1 MNKSN
6 VWVKLYVQNPTVTSK
21 YLKAIGEAYGSL
33 GFSVNYFTDDKKIQ
47 PAKSEILVVATA
59 MDVFKLHVNG
69 FKHIVFWSQGVWP
82 EESFLRH
89 ESRCRLSV
97 CNFVEKRALLCA
109 DKVFLVSNAMLKHY
123 ENKYEIELA
132 SKSYVMA
139 CTNEE
144 IHPEAFEVE
153 GKYSRPVFTYA
164 GSLVKYQCI
173 EQMLGAFARVRS
185 VLPDAKFLF
194 FTEDVDEANRRV
206 SAMGLDGVVVDS
218 KPQDQI
224 WKSLAQA
231 KYGFVLREDSVINRV
246 ATPTKISSY
255 LANGVIPIYGS
266 CIESF
271 SETGRDILRIEYN
284 EDSFIEDVLS
294 FERTDIAAS
303 DVFNQYSNYF
313 ENHLSL
319 ANRADDIRAFLGK
332 GLLK

>member
-21 YLKAIGEAYGSL
+21 YLKAIGGAYGSL
-33 GFSVNYFTDDKKIQ
+33 GFSVNYFTDDKIIK
-47 PAKSEILVVATA
+47 PAKSDILVVATA

-69 FKHIVFWSQGVWP
+69 FKYIVFWSQGVWP

-89 ESRCRLSV
+89 ESRYRLSI
-97 CNFVEKRALLCA
+97 CNFVEKCALLWA
-109 DKVFLVSNAMLKHY
+109 DRVFLVSNAMLRHY
-123 ENKYEIELA
+123 ENKYGIELA
-132 SKSYVMA
+132 SKSCVMA

-153 GKYSRPVFTYA
+153 DKYSRPIFTYA

-173 EQMLGAFARVRS
+173 ERMLGAFARVHA
-185 VLPDAKFLF
+185 VLPEAKFLF

-206 SAMGLDGVVVDS
+206 SAMNLDGVVVDS

-255 LANGVIPIYGS
+255 LANGVIPIYGA

-271 SETGRDILRIEYN
+271 SETGRDIMRIEYN
-284 EDSFIEDVLS
+284 DDSFVEDILS
-294 FERTDIAAS
+294 FERAEIAAS
-303 DVFNQYSNYF
+303 DVFKQYSDYF
-313 ENHLSL
+313 ENNLSL

-332 GLLK
+332 GLPK